1 MPGSAGHLIRRFFA
15 VAAARDL
22 DDDELAQIE
31 RWLSPAELSL
41 FLAQPTADQR
51 HGYEAGLHAQK
62 NRANRAVV
70 AAAALHDIG
79 KRHARLGPIGR
90 SLATV
95 MIIVGAASRWERASA
110 YRDHGPIGAEE
121 LERAGAD
128 SLVVAFAR
136 HHHEG
141 RPAGIDSQTWDLL
154 EAADQP
160 VKASRRRRPPIT

>member
-1 MPGSAGHLIRRFFA
+1 VPGSAGHLIRRFFA

-22 DDDELAQIE
+22 DDDELAQVE
-31 RWLSPAELSL
+31 SWLSPAELSL
-41 FLAQPTADQR
+41 FLAQPAADQR
-51 HGYEAGLHAQK
+51 HGYEAGLHAQEH
-62 NRANRAVV
+62 RADRPVV

-79 KRHARLGPIGR
+79 KRHSALGPIGR

-95 MIIVGAASRWERASA
+95 MIIIGGASRWERAAA

-128 SLVVAFAR
+128 SLVVEFAR
-136 HHHEG
+136 YHHEA
-141 RPAGIDSQTWDLL
+141 RPARIDSQTWDLL